1 MGSTGIKVLLVG
13 ENSRF
18 SFQLPEWLDDRSC
31 QCYFAGSCHEAC
43 KFISQTA
50 FDLVISQYE
59 LPDRTA
65 YPLLGRLMGSTATLF
80 FSISVENGYLW
91 LPMLVRGK
99 EWEGGYGLR
108 PGEFMATLGNAL
120 AHSARQ
126 ETPEACKACS

>member
-13 ENSRF
+13 ENPRF
-18 SFQLPEWLDDRSC
+18 SFQLPEWLDDRGG
-31 QCYFAGSCHEAC
+31 QCHFAGSCNEAC
-43 KFISQTA
+43 AVISQTS

-80 FSISVENGYLW
+80 FSISVENGCLW

-99 EWEGGYGLR
+99 EWEGRCGLR
-108 PGEFMATLGNAL
+108 PSEFMATLGKAL
-120 AHSARQ
+120 THSTRP